1 MATTV
6 SRVDERSQTST
17 AEHTAEPD
25 TDEAGHLTGADAV
38 TEDSSTEDKPSG
50 SGQLDNHNDGGSD
63 GDEQEGPTDT
73 TTTDRPR
80 RRRFTALLLVCV
92 ALIFAAAA
100 AGTVYFDQHT
110 SAVSDIDRDTEIV
123 STAKQVV
130 TNLVTLRGDTA
141 DADVRRIE
149 ESTTGDFQ
157 KQFTDATGSF
167 ATVLTQGEVESTGE
181 ATEAALVSAD
191 DKSATVI
198 AAVTSTVKN
207 SEAPEGQQRVYRM
220 KLTLENIKGRWLASN
235 VEFVS

>member
-6 SRVDERSQTST
+6 SRIDERSKTSK
-17 AEHTAEPD
+17 AEHTAEPESEEIGD
-25 TDEAGHLTGADAV
+25 VTVSDPDAV
-38 TEDSSTEDKPSG
+38 ASADSDTPSG
-50 SGQLDNHNDGGSD
+50 DSRPDNDSGSGSD
-63 GDEQEGPTDT
+63 GDEPEGPTDAVP
-73 TTTDRPR
+73 TDRPR
-80 RRRFTALLLVCV
+80 RRRFTALLLVCF
-92 ALIFAAAA
+92 ALVIAAAA
-100 AGTVYFDQHT
+100 AGAVYFDRHT
-110 SAVSDIDRDTEIV
+110 EAASDTDRDTEIV

-149 ESTTGDFQ
+149 GSTTGDFQ

-167 ATVLTQGEVESTGE
+167 ATVLTQGEVTSTGE
-181 ATEAALVSAD
+181 ATEAALVTAD